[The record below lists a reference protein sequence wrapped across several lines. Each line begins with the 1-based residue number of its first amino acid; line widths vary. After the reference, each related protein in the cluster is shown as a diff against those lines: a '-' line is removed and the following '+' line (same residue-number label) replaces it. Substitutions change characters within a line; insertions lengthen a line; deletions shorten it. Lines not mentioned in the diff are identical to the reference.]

1 MTFFVYIFSFVVLIS
16 IIVFIHELGH
26 FSFARLFG
34 VRVLD
39 FSIGFGKSIKSWET
53 KSKTIFNLRL
63 LPFGGYVKM
72 NGEEILEKSQSSD
85 SYSSKKYYQKLLIT
99 LGGPIF
105 NFVLAIIIFFIIN
118 LFGIYKIL
126 PIAGDVLPN
135 SIAYQKGIEK
145 GDLISMIDNIPIS
158 SFSEAQ
164 LALSKRLGDSGD
176 LKIQILRNDNTF
188 DFFLPINNWL
198 SSKEPSN
205 LLYELG
211 IFPPLKPIIGS
222 VVEASPAA
230 KGKIKSG
237 DEVLEINDKPVTYW
251 GDIREEIN
259 KSRGNEI
266 LVKILREN
274 KIDTL
279 RVKPSLAEN
288 TFNWQIGIS
297 SSFEISDKV
306 RVLEKF
312 SVKDS
317 LKNSISQT
325 YIVIENSMTFIR
337 KIIFGQVSAKNL
349 GGPVM
354 IGQYA
359 GESVIYGGFYSFFYL
374 IALISISLGI
384 VNLFPLPVL
393 DGGQA
398 VILTIE
404 RIIGRDL
411 PPKLLDFFYRFG
423 TVFLI
428 FLFAFVF
435 FNDIFRILQS

>member
-1 MTFFVYIFSFVVLIS
+1 MTFLIYIFSFLILIT

-105 NFVLAIIIFFIIN
+105 NFILAIAIFFIIN
-118 LFGIYKIL
+118 LFGTYKVI
-126 PIAGDVLPN
+126 PIVGDTLPN
-135 SIAYQKGIEK
+135 SIANEKGIEK
-145 GDLISMIDNIPIS
+145 GDLISKIDNAEVF
-158 SFSEAQ
+158 SFSDVQ
-164 LALSKRLGDSGD
+164 LALSKRLGESGD
-176 LKIQILRNDNTF
+176 LEIEIIRNEKPF
-188 DFFLPINNWL
+188 KFYIPIKNWL
-198 SSKEPSN
+198 SSEEPSN

-211 IFPPLKPIIGS
+211 IFPPLEPIIGF
-222 VVEASPAA
+222 VKEASPAA
-230 KGKIKSG
+230 AGGIKLG
-237 DEVLEINDKPVTYW
+237 DKVLEIEGKPVVYW
-251 GDIREEIN
+251 GDIRQEIN
-259 KSRGNEI
+259 KSKGREI
-266 LVKILREN
+266 SVKILREN
-274 KIDTL
+274 IIKNLLI
-279 RVKPSLAEN
+279 KPNLSEN
-288 TFNWQIGIS
+288 TFNWQIGIN
-297 SSFEISDKV
+297 SSFELSKKA

-317 LKNSISQT
+317 IKNSISQT
-325 YIVIENSMTFIR
+325 YKVIENSISFIG
-337 KIIFGQVSAKNL
+337 KIILGQVSAKNL

-359 GESVIYGGFYSFFYL
+359 GESVIYGGLYSFFYL
-374 IALISISLGI
+374 VALISISLGI

-398 VILTIE
+398 LILTIE
-404 RIIGRDL
+404 KIMGRDL
-411 PPKLLDFFYRFG
+411 PEGILDFFYRLG
-423 TVFLI
+423 TIFLI
-428 FLFAFVF
+428 FLFIFVF
-435 FNDIFRILQS
+435 FNDIFRIIS

>member
-1 MTFFVYIFSFVVLIS
+1 MTLFIYIFSFLVLIS

-39 FSIGFGKSIKSWET
+39 FSIGFGRSIKSWET
-53 KSKTIFNLRL
+53 KSKTVFNLRM

-72 NGEEILEKSQSSD
+72 NGEEILEKSQSDD

-105 NFVLAIIIFFIIN
+105 NFFLAIVIFFIIN
-118 LFGIYKIL
+118 ISGIHKII
-126 PIAGDVLPN
+126 PIVGDVLPN
-135 SIAYQKGIEK
+135 SIAFEEGIQK
-145 GDLISMIDNIPIS
+145 GDLISKIDHTEIL
-158 SFSEAQ
+158 SFSDAQ
-164 LALSKRLGDSGD
+164 LALSKRLGESGD
-176 LKIQILRNDNTF
+176 IEVEILRNEN
-188 DFFLPINNWL
+188 FFKFSLPINDWL
-198 SSKEPSN
+198 SAEEPSN

-211 IFPPLKPIIGS
+211 IFPPLEPIIGS
-222 VVEASPAA
+222 ILQASPAA
-230 KGKIKSG
+230 LGGIKPGDKI
-237 DEVLEINDKPVTYW
+237 LEISDVPITYW
-251 GDIREEIN
+251 GDIRQEIN
-259 KSRGNEI
+259 KSKGNEI
-266 LVKILREN
+266 TLKILREDEIN
-274 KIDTL
+274 VL
-279 RVKPSLAEN
+279 RLKPNFSEN
-288 TFNWQIGIS
+288 NLNWQIGIS
-297 SSFEISDKV
+297 SSFEFSDKA

-312 SVKDS
+312 SMKDS

-325 YIVIENSMTFIR
+325 YNVIENSIAFLS
-337 KIIFGQVSAKNL
+337 KIIFGQVSPKNL

-359 GESVIYGGFYSFFYL
+359 GESVIYGGLYSFFYL

-398 VILTIE
+398 LILTIE
-404 RIIGRDL
+404 KIIGRDI
-411 PPKLLDFFYRFG
+411 PNKILDFFYRLG

-428 FLFAFVF
+428 FLFFYVF
-435 FNDIFRILQS
+435 FNDIFRIIT

>member
-1 MTFFVYIFSFVVLIS
+1 MTFLIYIFSFLILIS

-53 KSKTIFNLRL
+53 KSKTIFNLRI
-63 LPFGGYVKM
+63 LPFGGYVKL
-72 NGEEILEKSQSSD
+72 NGEEISEKSQSSD

-105 NFVLAIIIFFIIN
+105 NFILAVMIFFIIN

-126 PIAGDVLPN
+126 PIVGDVLPD
-135 SIAYQKGIEK
+135 SIAYNQGIEK
-145 GDLISMIDNIPIS
+145 GDLISKIDATEIS
-158 SFSEAQ
+158 SFSDAQ
-164 LALSKRLGDSGD
+164 IVLSKRLGESGD
-176 LKIQILRNDNTF
+176 LQIEILRNENSF
-188 DFFLPINNWL
+188 EFYLPINDWL

-211 IFPPLKPIIGS
+211 IFPPLEPIIGS
-222 VVEASPAA
+222 VNEASPAA
-230 KGKIKSG
+230 DGGLKPGDKI
-237 DEVLEINDKPVTYW
+237 LEIDNKPITFW
-251 GDIREEIN
+251 GDISKEIN
-259 KSRGNEI
+259 NSAGNEI
-266 LVKILREN
+266 LVKILKDN
-274 KIDTL
+274 KTNIL
-279 RVKPSLAEN
+279 RVRPNLSKN
-288 TFNWQIGIS
+288 NVNWIIGIS
-297 SSFEISDKV
+297 SSFEISNKV

-312 SVKDS
+312 SLKDS
-317 LKNSISQT
+317 FKNSISQT
-325 YIVIENSMTFIR
+325 YSVIENSIMFIG

-359 GESVIYGGFYSFFYL
+359 GESVIYGGLYSFFYL

-398 VILTIE
+398 LILTIE
-404 RIIGRDL
+404 KIIGRDL
-411 PPKLLDFFYRFG
+411 PDRILEFFYRLG
-423 TVFLI
+423 TAFLI
-428 FLFAFVF
+428 FLFVFVF
-435 FNDIFRILQS
+435 FNDIFRILS

>member
-118 LFGIYKIL
+118 LLGIYKIL

-230 KGKIKSG
+230 KGRIKSG
-237 DEVLEINDKPVTYW
+237 DKVLEINDKPITFW

-325 YIVIENSMTFIR
+325 YIVIENSMTFIS

-435 FNDIFRILQS
+435 FNDIFRILQ

>member
-1 MTFFVYIFSFVVLIS
+1 MTFLIYIFSFLILIS

-39 FSIGFGKSIKSWET
+39 FSIGFGRSIKSWET

-72 NGEEILEKSQSSD
+72 NGEEISEKSRSSD

-105 NFVLAIIIFFIIN
+105 NFILAIAIFFIIN
-118 LFGIYKIL
+118 LFGTYKVM
-126 PIAGDVLPN
+126 PIVGDVLLN
-135 SIAYQKGIEK
+135 SIANEKGIER
-145 GDLISMIDNIPIS
+145 GDLITKIDDAEIS
-158 SFSEAQ
+158 SFSDAQ
-164 LALSKRLGDSGD
+164 LALSKRLGESGY
-176 LKIQILRNDNTF
+176 LEIQILRDENF
-188 DFFLPINNWL
+188 YEFYLPINNWL
-198 SSKEPSN
+198 STKEPSN

-211 IFPPLKPIIGS
+211 IFPPLKPVIGS
-222 VVEASPAA
+222 VSELSPAA
-230 KGKIKSG
+230 LGGMDSG
-237 DEVLEINDKPVTYW
+237 DKILEIEGKTILYW
-251 GDIREEIN
+251 GDIRQEIN
-259 KSRGNEI
+259 KSRGDEI
-266 LVKILREN
+266 SVKILREN
-274 KIDTL
+274 RTNTL
-279 RVKPSLAEN
+279 FIKPTFSEN
-288 TFNWQIGIS
+288 ALSWQIGIS
-297 SSFEISDKV
+297 SSFELSEKA
-306 RVLEKF
+306 RVLEKY

-325 YIVIENSMTFIR
+325 YKVIENSIFFIS
-337 KIIFGQVSAKNL
+337 KIILGQVSAKNL

-359 GESVIYGGFYSFFYL
+359 GESVIYGGLYSFFYL

-384 VNLFPLPVL
+384 INLFPLPVL

-398 VILTIE
+398 LILTIE

-411 PPKLLDFFYRFG
+411 PDKMLNFFYRLG
-423 TVFLI
+423 TAFLI
-428 FLFAFVF
+428 FVFVFVF
-435 FNDIFRILQS
+435 FNDIFRILS

>member
-85 SYSSKKYYQKLLIT
+85 SYYSKKYYQKLLIT

-118 LFGIYKIL
+118 LLGIYKIL
-126 PIAGDVLPN
+126 PITGDVLPN

-176 LKIQILRNDNTF
+176 LKIQIVRNDNTF

-237 DEVLEINDKPVTYW
+237 DKVLVINDKPITYW

-325 YIVIENSMTFIR
+325 YMVIENSMTFIR

-374 IALISISLGI
+374 IALISISLGL

>member
-1 MTFFVYIFSFVVLIS
+1 MTFLVYIFSFLVLIS
-16 IIVFIHELGH
+16 VIVFIHELGH

-72 NGEEILEKSQSSD
+72 NGEETSDKSHSSD

-105 NFVLAIIIFFIIN
+105 NFVLALVIFFVIN
-118 LFGIYKIL
+118 LFGIYKIM
-126 PIAGDVLPN
+126 PIVGDVLPN
-135 SIAYQKGIEK
+135 SIAYIQGIEK
-145 GDLISMIDNIPIS
+145 GDFILKIDESEVS
-158 SFSEAQ
+158 SFSDAQ
-164 LALSKRLGDSGD
+164 LILSKRLGESGD
-176 LKIQILRNDNTF
+176 LKVEILRNEIPVEF
-188 DFFLPINNWL
+188 SLPINNWL

-211 IFPPLKPIIGS
+211 IFPPLKPIIGT
-222 VVEASPAA
+222 VMDASPAA
-230 KGKIKSG
+230 EGEIKPGDKI
-237 DEVLEINDKPVTYW
+237 LEINNKPITYW
-251 GDIREEIN
+251 GDIRKEIN
-259 KSRGNEI
+259 NSRGNEI

-274 KIDTL
+274 NINLIT
-279 RVKPSLAEN
+279 VKPSLSEN
-288 TFNWQIGIS
+288 AFSWQIGVS
-297 SSFEISDKV
+297 SSFELSDKV

-312 SVKDS
+312 SLRDS
-317 LKNSISQT
+317 FKNSFLQT
-325 YIVIENSMTFIR
+325 YSVIENSMIFIG

-359 GESVIYGGFYSFFYL
+359 GESVIYGGLYSFFYL

-398 VILTIE
+398 LILTIE
-404 RIIGRDL
+404 KIIGRDL
-411 PPKLLDFFYRFG
+411 PDRILEFFYRIG
-423 TVFLI
+423 TAFLI
-428 FLFAFVF
+428 FLFVFVF
-435 FNDIFRILQS
+435 FNDIFRILN

>member
-1 MTFFVYIFSFVVLIS
+1 MTFLIYIFSFLILIS

-39 FSIGFGKSIKSWET
+39 FSIGFGRSIKSWET

-72 NGEEILEKSQSSD
+72 NGEEITEKSRSSD

-105 NFVLAIIIFFIIN
+105 NFILAIAIFFVIN
-118 LFGIYKIL
+118 LFGTYKVM
-126 PIAGDVLPN
+126 PIVGDVLLN
-135 SIAYQKGIEK
+135 SIANEKGIEK
-145 GDLISMIDNIPIS
+145 GDLITKIDNAEIS
-158 SFSEAQ
+158 SFSDAQ
-164 LALSKRLGDSGD
+164 LALSKRLGESGY
-176 LKIQILRNDNTF
+176 LEIQILRDENF
-188 DFFLPINNWL
+188 YEFYLPIDSWL
-198 SSKEPSN
+198 STKEPSN

-211 IFPPLKPIIGS
+211 IFPPLKPVIGS
-222 VVEASPAA
+222 VSEASPAA
-230 KGKIKSG
+230 VGGMKSG
-237 DEVLEINDKPVTYW
+237 DKILEIGGESILYW
-251 GDIREEIN
+251 GDIRQEIN
-259 KSRGNEI
+259 KSRGDEI

-274 KIDTL
+274 RINTL
-279 RVKPSLAEN
+279 FVKPTFSEN
-288 TFNWQIGIS
+288 ALSWQIGIS
-297 SSFEISDKV
+297 SSFELSDKA

-312 SVKDS
+312 TVIDS
-317 LKNSISQT
+317 LQNSISQT
-325 YIVIENSMTFIR
+325 YKVIENSILFIS
-337 KIIFGQVSAKNL
+337 KIILGQVSAKNL

-359 GESVIYGGFYSFFYL
+359 GESVIYGGLYSFFYL

-398 VILTIE
+398 LILTIE
-404 RIIGRDL
+404 KIIGRDL
-411 PPKLLDFFYRFG
+411 PDKMLNFFYRLG
-423 TVFLI
+423 TAFLI
-428 FLFAFVF
+428 FLFVFVF
-435 FNDIFRILQS
+435 FNDIFRILG

>member
-1 MTFFVYIFSFVVLIS
+1 MTFLIYIFSFLVLIS

-39 FSIGFGKSIKSWET
+39 FSIGFGRSIKSWET

-105 NFVLAIIIFFIIN
+105 NFILAIVIFFIIN
-118 LFGIYKIL
+118 LLGIYKIV
-126 PIAGDVLPN
+126 PIVGDVLPD
-135 SIAYQKGIEK
+135 SIAYEKGIERK
-145 GDLISMIDNIPIS
+145 DLITRIDNTEIS
-158 SFSEAQ
+158 SFSDAQ
-164 LALSKRLGDSGD
+164 LALSKRLGESGN
-176 LKIQILRNDNTF
+176 LEIQILRNENYYEF
-188 DFFLPINNWL
+188 YLPINNWL

-211 IFPPLKPIIGS
+211 IFPPLEPVIGS
-222 VVEASPAA
+222 VMEESPAA
-230 KGKIKSG
+230 VGGIKSG
-237 DEVLEINDKPVTYW
+237 DKILEIDEKPITFW
-251 GDIREEIN
+251 GDIRKEIN
-259 KSRGNEI
+259 DSKGNEI
-266 LVKILREN
+266 QVKILREN
-274 KIDTL
+274 KINILTI
-279 RVKPSLAEN
+279 KPNFSEK

-297 SSFEISDKV
+297 SSFEFS
-306 RVLEKF
+306 EKAKTLQYF
-312 SVKDS
+312 SVNDS
-317 LKNSISQT
+317 LRNSISQT
-325 YIVIENSMTFIR
+325 YKVIESSITFMG
-337 KIIFGQVSAKNL
+337 KIIFGQVSARNL

-359 GESVIYGGFYSFFYL
+359 GESVIYGGVYSFFYL

-398 VILTIE
+398 LILTIE
-404 RIIGRDL
+404 KIIGRDL
-411 PPKLLDFFYRFG
+411 PDKMLELFYRFG
-423 TVFLI
+423 TAILI
-428 FLFAFVF
+428 FLFIFVF
-435 FNDIFRILQS
+435 FNDIFRILS

>member
-1 MTFFVYIFSFVVLIS
+1 MTFLIYIFSFLVLIS

-53 KSKTIFNLRL
+53 KSNTVFNLRI

-72 NGEEILEKSQSSD
+72 NGEEILEKSKSSD

-105 NFVLAIIIFFIIN
+105 NFILALIIFFIIN
-118 LFGIYKIL
+118 LFGIYKIM
-126 PIAGDVLPN
+126 PIVGDVLPD
-135 SIAYQKGIEK
+135 SIAYKQGIER
-145 GDLISMIDNIPIS
+145 GDLISKIDGKEIF
-158 SFSEAQ
+158 SFSDAQ
-164 LALSKRLGDSGD
+164 LVLSKRLGESGD
-176 LKIQILRNDNTF
+176 LEIEILRDQSYF
-188 DFFLPINNWL
+188 EYYLPINDWL

-205 LLYELG
+205 LLYEIG
-211 IFPPLKPIIGS
+211 IFPLLEPIIGS

-230 KGKIKSG
+230 DGGLIPGDKI
-237 DEVLEINDKPVTYW
+237 LEIDNKPITFW
-251 GDIREEIN
+251 GDISKEIN
-259 KSRGNEI
+259 NSGGDEI
-266 LVKILREN
+266 LVKILKDN
-274 KIDTL
+274 KINVL
-279 RVKPSLAEN
+279 RVKPNLSKNNL
-288 TFNWQIGIS
+288 NWIIGIS

-312 SVKDS
+312 SLEDS
-317 LKNSISQT
+317 FKNSFSQT
-325 YIVIENSMTFIR
+325 YSVIENSITFIG

-359 GESVIYGGFYSFFYL
+359 GESVIYGGLYSFFYL

-398 VILTIE
+398 LILTIE
-404 RIIGRDL
+404 KIIGRDL
-411 PPKLLDFFYRFG
+411 PDKILEFFYRLG
-423 TVFLI
+423 TAFLI
-428 FLFAFVF
+428 FLFIFVF
-435 FNDIFRILQS
+435 FNDIFRILS

>member
-1 MTFFVYIFSFVVLIS
+1 MTFLIYIFSFLILIS

-39 FSIGFGKSIKSWET
+39 FSIGFGRSIKSWET

-72 NGEEILEKSQSSD
+72 NGEEITEKSRSSD

-105 NFVLAIIIFFIIN
+105 NFILAIAIFFVIN
-118 LFGIYKIL
+118 LFGTYKVM
-126 PIAGDVLPN
+126 PIVGDVLLN
-135 SIAYQKGIEK
+135 SIANEKGIEK
-145 GDLISMIDNIPIS
+145 GDLITKIDNAKIS
-158 SFSEAQ
+158 SFSDAQ
-164 LALSKRLGDSGD
+164 LALSKRLGESGY
-176 LKIQILRNDNTF
+176 LEIQILRDENF
-188 DFFLPINNWL
+188 YEFYLPIDNWL
-198 SSKEPSN
+198 STKEPSN

-211 IFPPLKPIIGS
+211 IFPPLKPVIGS
-222 VVEASPAA
+222 VSEASPAA
-230 KGKIKSG
+230 VGGMESG
-237 DEVLEINDKPVTYW
+237 DKILEIEGESILYW
-251 GDIREEIN
+251 GDIRQEIN
-259 KSRGNEI
+259 KSRGDEI

-274 KIDTL
+274 TINTL
-279 RVKPSLAEN
+279 FVKPTFSEN
-288 TFNWQIGIS
+288 ALSWQIGIS
-297 SSFEISDKV
+297 SSFELSDKA

-312 SVKDS
+312 TVIDS
-317 LKNSISQT
+317 LQNSISQT
-325 YIVIENSMTFIR
+325 YKVIENSIFFIS
-337 KIIFGQVSAKNL
+337 KIILGQVSAKNL

-359 GESVIYGGFYSFFYL
+359 GESVIYGGLYSFFYL

-398 VILTIE
+398 LILTIE
-404 RIIGRDL
+404 KIIGRDL
-411 PPKLLDFFYRFG
+411 PDKMLNFFYRLG
-423 TVFLI
+423 TAFLI
-428 FLFAFVF
+428 FLFVFVF
-435 FNDIFRILQS
+435 FNDIFRILG

>member
-1 MTFFVYIFSFVVLIS
+1 MTFLIYIFSFLVLIS

-39 FSIGFGKSIKSWET
+39 FSIGFGRSIKSWET

-72 NGEEILEKSQSSD
+72 NGEEITEKSRSND

-105 NFVLAIIIFFIIN
+105 NFILAIVIFFVIN
-118 LFGIYKIL
+118 LFGTYKVM
-126 PIAGDVLPN
+126 PIVGDVLLN
-135 SIAYQKGIEK
+135 SIANEKGIEK
-145 GDLISMIDNIPIS
+145 GDLITKIDNAEIS
-158 SFSEAQ
+158 SFSDAQ
-164 LALSKRLGDSGD
+164 LALSKRLGESGY
-176 LKIQILRNDNTF
+176 LEIQILRDENF
-188 DFFLPINNWL
+188 YEFYLPIDNWL
-198 SSKEPSN
+198 STKEPSN

-211 IFPPLKPIIGS
+211 IFPPLKPVIGS
-222 VVEASPAA
+222 VSEASPASV
-230 KGKIKSG
+230 GGMESG
-237 DEVLEINDKPVTYW
+237 DKILEIDGESILYW
-251 GDIREEIN
+251 GDIRQEIN
-259 KSRGNEI
+259 NSKGDEI

-274 KIDTL
+274 KINTL
-279 RVKPSLAEN
+279 FVKPTFSEN
-288 TFNWQIGIS
+288 ALSWQIGIS
-297 SSFEISDKV
+297 SSFELSDKA

-312 SVKDS
+312 TVIDS
-317 LKNSISQT
+317 LQNSISQT
-325 YIVIENSMTFIR
+325 YKVIENSILFIG
-337 KIIFGQVSAKNL
+337 KIILGQVSAKNL

-359 GESVIYGGFYSFFYL
+359 GESVIYGGLYSFFYL

-398 VILTIE
+398 LILTIE
-404 RIIGRDL
+404 RIIGREL
-411 PPKLLDFFYRFG
+411 PYKMLNFFYRLG
-423 TVFLI
+423 TAFLI
-428 FLFAFVF
+428 FLFVFVF
-435 FNDIFRILQS
+435 YNDIFRILS

>member
-1 MTFFVYIFSFVVLIS
+1 MTFLIYIFSFLILIS

-39 FSIGFGKSIKSWET
+39 FSIGFGRSIKSWET

-72 NGEEILEKSQSSD
+72 NGEEITEKSRSSD

-105 NFVLAIIIFFIIN
+105 NFILAIAIFFVIN
-118 LFGIYKIL
+118 LFGTYKVM
-126 PIAGDVLPN
+126 PIVGDVLLN
-135 SIAYQKGIEK
+135 SIANEKGIEK
-145 GDLISMIDNIPIS
+145 GDLITKIDNAEIS
-158 SFSEAQ
+158 SFSDAQ
-164 LALSKRLGDSGD
+164 LVLSKRLGESGY
-176 LKIQILRNDNTF
+176 LEIQILRDENF
-188 DFFLPINNWL
+188 YEFYLPIDSWL
-198 SSKEPSN
+198 STKEPSN

-211 IFPPLKPIIGS
+211 IFPPLKPVIGS
-222 VVEASPAA
+222 VSEASPAA
-230 KGKIKSG
+230 VGGMKSG
-237 DEVLEINDKPVTYW
+237 DKILEIGGESILYW
-251 GDIREEIN
+251 GDIRQEIN
-259 KSRGNEI
+259 NSKGDEI

-274 KIDTL
+274 KINTL
-279 RVKPSLAEN
+279 FVKPTFSEN
-288 TFNWQIGIS
+288 ALSWQIGIS
-297 SSFEISDKV
+297 SSFELSDKA

-312 SVKDS
+312 TVIDS
-317 LKNSISQT
+317 LQNSISQT
-325 YIVIENSMTFIR
+325 YKVIENSISFIS
-337 KIIFGQVSAKNL
+337 KIILGQVSAKNL

-359 GESVIYGGFYSFFYL
+359 GESVIYGGLYSFFYL

-398 VILTIE
+398 LILTIE
-404 RIIGRDL
+404 KIIGRDL
-411 PPKLLDFFYRFG
+411 PDKMLNFFYRLG
-423 TVFLI
+423 TAFLI
-428 FLFAFVF
+428 FLFVFVF
-435 FNDIFRILQS
+435 FNDIFRILG

>member
-39 FSIGFGKSIKSWET
+39 FSIGFGRSIKSWET

-118 LFGIYKIL
+118 LLGIYKIL

-135 SIAYQKGIEK
+135 SIAYEQGIEK
-145 GDLISMIDNIPIS
+145 GDLISKIDNIPIS

-164 LALSKRLGDSGD
+164 LALSKRLGDSGN

-222 VVEASPAA
+222 VLEASPAA

-237 DEVLEINDKPVTYW
+237 DKVLEISDKPITYW

-312 SVKDS
+312 SMKDS

-325 YIVIENSMTFIR
+325 YIVIENSLTFIR
-337 KIIFGQVSAKNL
+337 KIIFGQVSAKTL

-411 PPKLLDFFYRFG
+411 PPKLLDFFYRLG

>member
-1 MTFFVYIFSFVVLIS
+1 MTFLIYIFSFLVLIS

-53 KSKTIFNLRL
+53 KSKTVFNLRI

-72 NGEEILEKSQSSD
+72 NGEEASNKSQSSD

-105 NFVLAIIIFFIIN
+105 NFILSIVIFFIIN
-118 LFGIYKIL
+118 LFGIYKIMPL
-126 PIAGDVLPN
+126 VGEVLPN
-135 SIAYQKGIEK
+135 SIAYEQGIEK
-145 GDLISMIDNIPIS
+145 GDLISKIDGSQIS
-158 SFSEAQ
+158 SFSDAQ
-164 LALSKRLGDSGD
+164 LALSKRLGETGK
-176 LKIQILRNDNTF
+176 LKIEILRNENSF
-188 DFFLPINNWL
+188 EFFLPIDNWL
-198 SSKEPSN
+198 SSEEPSN

-211 IFPPLKPIIGS
+211 IFPPLEPIIGT
-222 VVEASPAA
+222 VVEASPAS
-230 KGKIKSG
+230 KGGIKPGDKI
-237 DEVLEINDKPVTYW
+237 LEINNKSITYW
-251 GDIREEIN
+251 GDLRREIN
-259 KSRGNEI
+259 NSKGNEI

-274 KIDTL
+274 KVNKLI
-279 RVKPSLAEN
+279 VKPSLSEN
-288 TFNWQIGIS
+288 ALSWQIGVS
-297 SSFEISDKV
+297 SSFELSDKA

-312 SVKDS
+312 TLKDS
-317 LKNSISQT
+317 FKNSISQT
-325 YIVIENSMTFIR
+325 YIVVENSITFIG

-359 GESVIYGGFYSFFYL
+359 GESVIYGGLYSFFYL

-398 VILTIE
+398 LILTIE
-404 RIIGRDL
+404 KIIGRDL
-411 PPKLLDFFYRFG
+411 PDKILEFFYRLG
-423 TVFLI
+423 TAFLI
-428 FLFAFVF
+428 FLFIFVF
-435 FNDIFRILQS
+435 FNDIFRILS

>member
-1 MTFFVYIFSFVVLIS
+1 MTFLIYIFSFLILIS

-39 FSIGFGKSIKSWET
+39 FSIGFGRSIKSWET

-72 NGEEILEKSQSSD
+72 NGEEITEKSRSSD

-105 NFVLAIIIFFIIN
+105 NFILAIAIFFVIN
-118 LFGIYKIL
+118 LFGTYKVM
-126 PIAGDVLPN
+126 PIVGDVLLN
-135 SIAYQKGIEK
+135 SIANEKGIEK
-145 GDLISMIDNIPIS
+145 GDLITKIDNAEIS
-158 SFSEAQ
+158 SFSDAQ
-164 LALSKRLGDSGD
+164 LALSKRLGESGY
-176 LKIQILRNDNTF
+176 LEIQILRDENF
-188 DFFLPINNWL
+188 YEFFLPIDNWL
-198 SSKEPSN
+198 STKEPSN

-211 IFPPLKPIIGS
+211 IFPPLKPVIGS
-222 VVEASPAA
+222 VSEASPAA
-230 KGKIKSG
+230 VGGMESG
-237 DEVLEINDKPVTYW
+237 DKILEIEGESILYW
-251 GDIREEIN
+251 GDVREEIN
-259 KSRGNEI
+259 KSRGDEI

-274 KIDTL
+274 RINTL
-279 RVKPSLAEN
+279 FVKPTLSEN
-288 TFNWQIGIS
+288 ALSWQIGIS
-297 SSFEISDKV
+297 SSFELSDKA

-312 SVKDS
+312 TVIDS
-317 LKNSISQT
+317 LQNSISQT
-325 YIVIENSMTFIR
+325 YKVIENSISFIS
-337 KIIFGQVSAKNL
+337 KIILGQVSAKNL

-359 GESVIYGGFYSFFYL
+359 GESVIYGGLYSFFYL

-398 VILTIE
+398 LILTIE
-404 RIIGRDL
+404 KIIGRDL
-411 PPKLLDFFYRFG
+411 PDKMLNFFYRLG
-423 TVFLI
+423 TAFLI
-428 FLFAFVF
+428 FLFVFVF
-435 FNDIFRILQS
+435 FNDIFRILG

>member
-1 MTFFVYIFSFVVLIS
+1 MTFLIYIFSFLILIT

-26 FSFARLFG
+26 FSFARFFG

-39 FSIGFGKSIKSWET
+39 FSIGFGKSIRSWET

-72 NGEEILEKSQSSD
+72 NGEEISEKSQSND

-105 NFVLAIIIFFIIN
+105 NFVLAIAIFFIIN
-118 LFGIYKIL
+118 LFGIYKVM
-126 PIAGDVLPN
+126 PIVGDTLPN
-135 SIAYQKGIEK
+135 SIANEKGIEK
-145 GDLISMIDNIPIS
+145 GDLISKIDNAEIF
-158 SFSEAQ
+158 SFSDAQ
-164 LALSKRLGDSGD
+164 LALSKRLGESGD
-176 LKIQILRNDNTF
+176 LEIEIIRNEKPF
-188 DFFLPINNWL
+188 KFYIPINNWL

-211 IFPPLKPIIGS
+211 IFPPLEPIIGL
-222 VVEASPAA
+222 VIEASPAA
-230 KGKIKSG
+230 AGGIKSG
-237 DEVLEINDKPVTYW
+237 DKVLEIGGKPIVYW
-251 GDIREEIN
+251 GDIRQEIN
-259 KSRGNEI
+259 KSKGNEI

-274 KIDTL
+274 LIKNLLI
-279 RVKPSLAEN
+279 KPNLSEN
-288 TFNWQIGIS
+288 TFNWQIGIN
-297 SSFEISDKV
+297 SSFELSNKA

-325 YIVIENSMTFIR
+325 YTVIENSISFIG
-337 KIIFGQVSAKNL
+337 KIILGQVSAKNL
-349 GGPVM
+349 GGPIM

-359 GESVIYGGFYSFFYL
+359 GESVIYGGLYSFFYL
-374 IALISISLGI
+374 VALISISLGI

-398 VILTIE
+398 LILTIE
-404 RIIGRDL
+404 KIMGRDL
-411 PPKLLDFFYRFG
+411 PDVILDFFYRLGAF
-423 TVFLI
+423 FLI
-428 FLFAFVF
+428 FLFIFVF
-435 FNDIFRILQS
+435 FNDIFRIIS